1 MVTLQKNLQIE
12 WENTCEGAESKK
24 EHMLRGGQ
32 REDGWSIWYRECVLE
47 MTLGHHVPFT
57 II

>member
-1 MVTLQKNLQIE
+1 
-12 WENTCEGAESKK
+12 
-24 EHMLRGGQ
+24 MLRGGQ